1 MLQNLNEFFFFFFC
15 VSGNLL
21 GFESDREIAVIVN
34 SDDKR
39 TLLFHPGF
47 VEFLQVQVMQRSGKP
62 SQ

>member
-1 MLQNLNEFFFFFFC
+1 MLQNLIFFFLFC

-21 GFESDREIAVIVN
+21 GFLSNREIAVIVN
-34 SDDKR
+34 ADDKR

-47 VEFLQVQVMQRSGKP
+47 VEFLQVMQRSGKP